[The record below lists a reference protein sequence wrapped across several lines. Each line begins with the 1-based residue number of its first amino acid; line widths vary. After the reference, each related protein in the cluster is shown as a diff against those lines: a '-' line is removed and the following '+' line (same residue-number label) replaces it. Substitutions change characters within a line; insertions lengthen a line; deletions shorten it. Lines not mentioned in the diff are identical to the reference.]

1 MIEMLPH
8 INASL
13 NLLAT
18 LLLIVGYVLI
28 RSRKEQAHK
37 TAMLSAFAVS
47 CIFLICYVIYHIN
60 VGSKEFPKADYDPI
74 WYIIYLIILI
84 PHIILAISVPVL
96 GLTAIWHGLG
106 IQLQGSVTE
115 TSPEVVE
122 QQRIKRQKHRKVA
135 KIAFPI
141 WLYVSITGVLVYLY
155 LYWWFPP
162 LP

>member
-1 MIEMLPH
+1 MIDMLPH

-18 LLLIVGYVLI
+18 LLLIVGYILI

-74 WYIIYLIILI
+74 WYTVYLIILI
-84 PHIILAISVPVL
+84 PHIILAITVPVL

-106 IQLQGSVTE
+106 IQLQGTE
-115 TSPEVVE
+115 TDSSPEMIE
-122 QQRIKRQKHRKVA
+122 QQKRKRQTCEILRDLRCDVSDVA
-135 KIAFPI
+135 
-141 WLYVSITGVLVYLY
+141 Y
-155 LYWWFPP
+155 
-162 LP
+162 